1 MFRKK
6 WQQKTFFFLFFL
18 KLINPIGCKEK
29 KKGFKINLYFYIL
42 LIFFSSSLQTIQ
54 VLDKLRIIKN
64 KNLFIMRKITDLLS
78 WRKVEEFQK

>member
-1 MFRKK
+1 MTTKN
-6 WQQKTFFFLFFL
+6 FFFSFFS
-18 KLINPIGCKEK
+18 KINQSYRLQRK

-78 WRKVEEFQK
+78 